1 MGQSLDP
8 MTQKQS
14 KDELLYQLAIAG
26 NVDAVKALCSEGAIL
41 EWIDR
46 DGKTPLIVAC
56 MDSGLYNVAKVLIE
70 MGANVNAYRPGR
82 HAGTPLHHA
91 VKRGLEQTV
100 KLLLSSGANALV
112 RNDDCQTVL
121 DVARI
126 KGNINI
132 VRTIESHICYFTG
145 WLREFYGPGFLR
157 AFAPQFLSR
166 KIWAAVIPQGSSN
179 PMTPK
184 KLELVIYPSSQDV
197 QPRTVIAL
205 WNAEIEE
212 PNFNRPD
219 PEVTIFDQST
229 MLSVVIAFFQKLNTN
244 LHLPTRVINSSFTVY
259 MMHAAEF
266 PRYVGFSFCNVTPPP
281 MYGNPPTTVP
291 VVGSAEAVG
300 LAMAIGGSIQSTTED
315 NPLHPNSH
323 QSSEVINAN
332 GWEDLVRGDGNN
344 RWGMAVASTHSEA
357 PTHSEARSSGWM
369 GEAPK
374 EDYNGCAVPNMGP
387 SGSQGHV
394 QTRYD
399 IPPVSETSGGNTA
412 SVPSAPPIPD
422 EELDAGPI
430 HHLSFD
436 FSLLDLS
443 APAIELGASV
453 TSDVNKG
460 GSSSSCIICWEAPVE
475 GACIPCG
482 HMAGCMT
489 CLSEIK
495 AKKGVCPVCRSNINQ
510 VTRLYAV

>member
-41 EWIDR
+41 ECIDR

-112 RNDDCQTVL
+112 RNDDCQTAL

-157 AFAPQFLSR
+157 AFAPQFLSS

-184 KLELVIYPSSQDV
+184 KLELVIYPSFQDV

-212 PNFNRPD
+212 PNFNRPC
-219 PEVTIFDQST
+219 PELTIFDQST
-229 MLSVVIAFFQKLNTN
+229 KTQYKLASANEGDKQQ
-244 LHLPTRVINSSFTVY
+244 LHCLYDACSGIPQ
-259 MMHAAEF
+259 
-266 PRYVGFSFCNVTPPP
+266 VTPPP

-291 VVGSAEAVG
+291 VVGHHTSAEAVG
-300 LAMAIGGSIQSTTED
+300 LATAIGGSIQSTIED
-315 NPLHPNSH
+315 NPLHPNTH
-323 QSSEVINAN
+323 RSSEVTNAN
-332 GWEDLVRGDGNN
+332 GWEDPVLGDSHN
-344 RWGMAVASTHSEA
+344 RWGAS
-357 PTHSEARSSGWM
+357 THSEARSSGWM

-387 SGSQGHV
+387 SGSQDHV
-394 QTRYD
+394 QPRYD

-412 SVPSAPPIPD
+412 SAPSAPPIPD

-430 HHLSFD
+430 HHPSFD

-443 APAIELGASV
+443 VPATELGASV

-489 CLSEIK
+489 CLREIK

>member
-14 KDELLYQLAIAG
+14 KDELLYQQAIAG
-26 NVDAVKALCSEGAIL
+26 NVDTVKALCSEGAIL

-112 RNDDCQTVL
+112 RNDDCQTAL

-229 MLSVVIAFFQKLNTN
+229 KTQYKLASANEGDKQQ
-244 LHLPTRVINSSFTVY
+244 LHCLYDACSGVPQ
-259 MMHAAEF
+259 
-266 PRYVGFSFCNVTPPP
+266 VTPPP

-315 NPLHPNSH
+315 NPLHPNTH

-332 GWEDLVRGDGNN
+332 GWEDLVRGDSHN
-344 RWGMAVASTHSEA
+344 RWGVAVA

-374 EDYNGCAVPNMGP
+374 ENYNGCAVPNMGP

-412 SVPSAPPIPD
+412 SVPSAPSAPPIPD
-422 EELDAGPI
+422 EELDAGLI
-430 HHLSFD
+430 HHPSFD

-443 APAIELGASV
+443 VPAIELGASV
-453 TSDVNKG
+453 TSDVNEG

>member
-1 MGQSLDP
+1 MGQSLDS

-112 RNDDCQTVL
+112 RNDDCQTAL

-219 PEVTIFDQST
+219 PELTIFDQST
-229 MLSVVIAFFQKLNTN
+229 KTQYKLASANEGDKQQ
-244 LHLPTRVINSSFTVY
+244 LHWLYDACSGIPQV
-259 MMHAAEF
+259 M
-266 PRYVGFSFCNVTPPP
+266 PPP
-281 MYGNPPTTVP
+281 MHGNPPTTVP
-291 VVGSAEAVG
+291 VVGHHTSAEAVG
-300 LAMAIGGSIQSTTED
+300 SAMAIGGGSIQSTTED
-315 NPLHPNSH
+315 NPLHPNTH

-332 GWEDLVRGDGNN
+332 GWEDPVRGDSHN
-344 RWGMAVASTHSEA
+344 RWGVTVAS
-357 PTHSEARSSGWM
+357 THSEARSSGWM

-374 EDYNGCAVPNMGP
+374 EDHNGCAVPNMGP

-412 SVPSAPPIPD
+412 SVPSAPSAPPIPD
-422 EELDAGPI
+422 EELDAGPL
-430 HHLSFD
+430 HYPSFD

-443 APAIELGASV
+443 VPAIELGASV

-460 GSSSSCIICWEAPVE
+460 GTSSSCIICWEAPVE

-495 AKKGVCPVCRSNINQ
+495 AKKGVCPICRSNINQ

>member
-14 KDELLYQLAIAG
+14 KDELLYQQAIAG

-112 RNDDCQTVL
+112 RNDDCQTAL

-229 MLSVVIAFFQKLNTN
+229 KTQYKLASANEGDKQQ
-244 LHLPTRVINSSFTVY
+244 LHCLYDACS
-259 MMHAAEF
+259 
-266 PRYVGFSFCNVTPPP
+266 G
-281 MYGNPPTTVP
+281 VP
-291 VVGSAEAVG
+291 
-300 LAMAIGGSIQSTTED
+300 Q
-315 NPLHPNSH
+315 HC
-323 QSSEVINAN
+323 Q
-332 GWEDLVRGDGNN
+332 
-344 RWGMAVASTHSEA
+344 
-357 PTHSEARSSGWM
+357 
-369 GEAPK
+369 
-374 EDYNGCAVPNMGP
+374 
-387 SGSQGHV
+387 
-394 QTRYD
+394 
-399 IPPVSETSGGNTA
+399 
-412 SVPSAPPIPD
+412 
-422 EELDAGPI
+422 
-430 HHLSFD
+430 HL
-436 FSLLDLS
+436 
-443 APAIELGASV
+443 
-453 TSDVNKG
+453 
-460 GSSSSCIICWEAPVE
+460 
-475 GACIPCG
+475 
-482 HMAGCMT
+482 
-489 CLSEIK
+489 
-495 AKKGVCPVCRSNINQ
+495 
-510 VTRLYAV
+510 